1 MQPQVTDLL
10 AIHAMLNRLS
20 AGSTRT
26 AVEARR
32 LRPVAARLALAEI
45 SAGGAADPA
54 QLARQALQLALDAGL
69 GWHDL
74 VAIVNTM
81 SDARPR
87 H

>member
-1 MQPQVTDLL
+1 MQPQTPDIL
-10 AIHAMLNRLS
+10 AIHAILTRLS

-32 LRPVAARLALAEI
+32 LRPGAARLALAEVA
-45 SAGGAADPA
+45 AGGAGDPA
-54 QLARQALQLALDAGL
+54 QLVRQALQLALDAGL
-69 GWHDL
+69 CWHDL

-81 SDARPR
+81 SDARP